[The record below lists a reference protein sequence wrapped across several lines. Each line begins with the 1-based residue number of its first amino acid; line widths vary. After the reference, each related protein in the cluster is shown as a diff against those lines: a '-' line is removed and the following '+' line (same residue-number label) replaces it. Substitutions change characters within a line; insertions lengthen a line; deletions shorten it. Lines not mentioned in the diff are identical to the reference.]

1 MKILMSHNYYRHPG
15 GEDSVFHREQEML
28 RSAGHE
34 VVEYTRHN
42 NEIVDSILPNVR
54 VGIRTSWAWDS
65 EHQLRAILQA
75 EKPQVAHFHNTFPL
89 ISPAAY
95 YACREARVPVVQ
107 SLHNARFICPGA
119 TFYREGKV
127 CQDCLGKVVPWPGI
141 VHGCYHDSPLHTATV
156 AGMLTLHR
164 LLGTWQQ
171 AVDAYIVFTEF
182 FRRKFIAAGLP
193 SEKIFL
199 KPHFLACDPGLRQQ
213 GGDYVLYIGRL
224 APEKGI
230 PTLLEAWSLL
240 GDHIPLRIV
249 GDGPSRAAFEAIKQ
263 ERHLSDVY
271 FHRWIAPEHLYPIM
285 KRAAFL
291 VFPSEYQEPFGIAI
305 IEAFACGVPVIT
317 SRLDTMMELVDDR
330 KTGLHF
336 NSGDPK
342 DLAAKVLWAWSNPG
356 EMETMGRAARAEYQ
370 AKYTARRNYQLLLEI
385 YTRAGSTTAF
395 KAAPA

>member
-127 CQDCLGKVVPWPGI
+127 CQDCLGRVVPWPGI
-141 VHGCYHDSPLHTATV
+141 VHGCYHDSSLRTAGM
-156 AGMLTLHR
+156 AGMLTVHR
-164 LLGTWQQ
+164 LLGTWRK

-182 FRRKFIAAGLP
+182 FRKKFIAAGFP
-193 SEKIFL
+193 AERIFL
-199 KPHFLACDPGLRQQ
+199 KPHFLLSDPGVRQRQ
-213 GGDYVLYIGRL
+213 GDYALYIGRL
-224 APEKGI
+224 APEKGVR
-230 PTLLEAWSLL
+230 TLLEAWTLL
-240 GDHIPLRIV
+240 DDHFPLRIV
-249 GDGPSRAAFEAIKQ
+249 GDGPNRASLEALTQ
-263 ERHLSDVY
+263 QGHLSNVVFDG
-271 FHRWIAPEHLYPIM
+271 WILPEHLQSIM
-285 KRAAFL
+285 KDAAFL
-291 VFPSEYQEPFGIAI
+291 VFPSEYHEAFGIAI
-305 IEAFACGVPVIT
+305 IEAFAWGIPVFT
-317 SRLDTMMELVDDR
+317 SRMETMVELVEDG
-330 KTGLHF
+330 KTGFHF
-336 NSGDPK
+336 TPGDPR
-342 DLAAKVLWAWSNPG
+342 DLAAKVEWALAHPK
-356 EMETMGRAARAEYQ
+356 EMEAMGRAARAEYE
-370 AKYTARRNYQLLLEI
+370 AKYTAERNYQLLMEI
-385 YTRAGSTTAF
+385 YSRARTATALNG
-395 KAAPA
+395 AAA